1 MEPGDTLEGFGES
14 RLVEV
19 RSSGE
24 TQGSQVVPG
33 SKVSVMVLSKGGWG
47 STMVNGYVGDGDS
60 EE

>member
-19 RSSGE
+19 QSSGE

-33 SKVSVMVLSKGGWG
+33 SKVFVMVLF
-47 STMVNGYVGDGDS
+47 
-60 EE
+60 